1 MAKKNSK
8 NNDFLS
14 GVREDL
20 SPKVYS
26 EVLNLVNEGREDLAK
41 DAIKVDYFLDYTSRC
56 IKLKDFREA
65 KTSIQGAK
73 VRIDKIKNEGFKIDY
88 IEHLYEGI
96 KSKVK

>member
-14 GVREDL
+14 TVREDL

-26 EVLNLVNEGREDLAK
+26 EVLDIVNGGREDLAK
-41 DAIKVDYFLDYTSRC
+41 DAIKVDYLLDYTSRC
-56 IKLKDFREA
+56 IKVKDFREA
-65 KTSIQGAK
+65 RVSIEGAK
-73 VRIDKIKNEGFKIDY
+73 IRLDKIKDAGFKIDY
-88 IEHLYEGI
+88 LEHLYEGI